1 LFVYNR
7 HHSEASVFQLAAA
20 TVPGR
25 HHGLALRNNQ
35 DSFAWGERGG
45 VLAAVVA
52 DGCGSAPRSE
62 VGACLG
68 AQLAVSTLLDAGLA
82 GGAVDLAQVRAALL
96 LRLAPLARELGTAAA
111 SHLLFTLVA
120 VVVTPAEAVLFSCGD
135 GLAAIDGD
143 AFAIG
148 PYEAPPYLGY
158 ALLPD
163 APGEVREGASEL
175 RLHRRFPAS
184 GLVSLALGTDGALGL
199 LERRDGPGSLLDGL
213 FADERCFTNPDG
225 LRRRLV
231 LHRREGMFADDATLV
246 LLRRAP

>member
-1 LFVYNR
+1 ML
-7 HHSEASVFQLAAA
+7 QLAAA

-35 DSFAWGERGG
+35 DAFAWGERAG

-68 AQLAVSTLLDAGLA
+68 AHLAVATLLDAGAA
-82 GGAVDLAQVRAALL
+82 GAPVDLAQVRSVLL
-96 LRLAPLARELGTAAA
+96 GRLAPLARELGAAA
-111 SHLLFTLVA
+111 AGHLLFTLVGA
-120 VVVTPAEAVLFSCGD
+120 VATPAETVLFSCGD
-135 GLAAIDGD
+135 GLAALDGE

-163 APGEVREGASEL
+163 APGAVRESGSEL
-175 RLHRRFPAS
+175 REHRRIPTS
-184 GLVSLALGTDGALGL
+184 GLASLALGTDGALGL
-199 LERRDGPGSLLDGL
+199 LERRGGPGSLLDGL